1 MADNIF
7 QRFFKPSTKG
17 KLWQVFAI
25 ILLVLALTASLIAF
39 GNYYNQGADWIAK
52 KTNDYVQLP
61 HVKFVPFRLGLDLQG
76 GTQLIYKADVSQVP
90 AGDEASA
97 AQGVR
102 DVIERR
108 VNAYGV
114 SEPLVQVQKSA
125 GEDYR
130 IVVELAGVKNI
141 DEAIKMI
148 GETPILEFKEQGTPS
163 STAAELQKIKDQ
175 NAAALKKAQEALGK
189 IGANGDFTK
198 IAAQYNESASSSPS
212 GAWIDSGNSPELAA
226 KLANL
231 KVGGVTSVI
240 ETSKGYTIAKLLNK
254 RADTN
259 QITGQ
264 QKKEVKAS
272 HLLICYQGSEGCT
285 ATTTKE
291 QALAKIKNIAKTATP
306 KNFTQLVKQ
315 YSTEPGAAQ
324 SGGELGWFGQGQMVQ
339 PFEDAVFPQK
349 VGTISFIVETK
360 FGYHLIYKEDER
372 TVEEYDV
379 QTIFIAKAKT
389 NTANGQESWVSTK
402 LTGKY
407 LKRASVQFDQTGRPE
422 VALAFDSD
430 GGKLFEDITGR
441 NISKP
446 IAIFLDGEVISAP
459 TVDTKISGGNA
470 VITGNFS
477 VAEANKLSQ
486 RLNAGAL
493 PVPITLVSQQT
504 VGATLGKVSVANSL
518 QAGLWGVLLVA
529 LFMIF
534 YYRLPGLVSV
544 VALAIYS
551 VLLLAIFKVWGV
563 TLLVFLA
570 FVMIFFQL
578 TGGALFTALLGFIL
592 IIIGCFT
599 IPSLAQLPVTLTLP
613 GMAGF
618 ILSIGMAV
626 DANILIFERFKEELR
641 SGKPIAKA
649 IELGF
654 NRAWLSI
661 RDGHIATILTCLV
674 LMFFSTSIVKG
685 FAITLLFGVIMSLF
699 SAITVTKNILA
710 LLPEK
715 WFGTSLATGVKVK
728 NPEEEINKQ
737 IINS

>member
-1 MADNIF
+1 MSDNIF
-7 QRFFKPSTKG
+7 KRFLKPSTKG

-25 ILLVLALTASLIAF
+25 ILLVLTLSAGLIAF
-39 GNYYNQGADWIAK
+39 GNYYNSGADWIAK
-52 KTNDYVQLP
+52 KTNDFIQLP
-61 HVKFVPFRLGLDLQG
+61 HTKFVPFRLGLDLQG

-102 DVIERR
+102 DVIEKR
-108 VNAYGV
+108 VNSYGV

-130 IVVELAGVKNI
+130 ILVELAGIKNI

-148 GETPILEFKEQGTPS
+148 GETPILEFKEQGTAS
-163 STAAELQKIKDQ
+163 SSAAEIQKINQ
-175 NAAALKKAQEALGK
+175 TNAAALKKAEEALGK
-189 IGANGDFTK
+189 ILSNGDFTK
-198 IAAQYNESASSSPS
+198 IASQYNESASTTS
-212 GAWIDSGNSPELAA
+212 WVDSENSPELAA

-231 KVGGVTSVI
+231 KIGGVTDVV
-240 ETSKGYTIAKLLNK
+240 ETDQGYTVAKLLAK
-254 RADTN
+254 REATN

-264 QKKEVKAS
+264 VKKEVKAS

-285 ATTTKE
+285 ASTTKE
-291 QALAKIKNIAKTATP
+291 QALAQIKELQNIATP
-306 KNFTQLVKQ
+306 HNFTQLVKKN
-315 YSTEPGAAQ
+315 STEPGAAQ
-324 SGGELGWFGQGQMVQ
+324 TGGELGWFGPGQMVK
-339 PFEDAVFPQK
+339 PFEDAVSQTK
-349 VGTISFIVETK
+349 VGAISFVVETK
-360 FGYHLIYKEDER
+360 FGYHLIYKEAER
-372 TVEEYDV
+372 TVEEYNV
-379 QTIFIAKAKT
+379 QTILIPKAAI
-389 NTANGQESWVSTK
+389 NVNNGEQSWISTK

-407 LKRASVQFDQTGRPE
+407 LKRASVQFDQNGQPE
-422 VALAFDSD
+422 VALSFDSTGAD
-430 GGKLFEDITGR
+430 LFEDMTGR
-441 NISKP
+441 NIGKP

-459 TVDTKISGGNA
+459 TVNVKISGGEA
-470 VITGNFS
+470 SISSPSFT
-477 VAEANKLSQ
+477 VAKANQLAQ

-504 VGATLGKVSVANSL
+504 VGATLGKVSVDNSL
-518 QAGLWGVLLVA
+518 KAGLWGVLLVI
-529 LFMIF
+529 LFMIV

-563 TLLVFLA
+563 MFLVLLTFLI
-570 FVMIFFQL
+570 IFLQL
-578 TGGALFTALLGFIL
+578 TGGALLAALLAFIL
-592 IIIGCFT
+592 LIIGCFML
-599 IPSLAQLPVTLTLP
+599 PSLAQLPVTLTLP
-613 GMAGF
+613 GLAGF

-641 SGKPIAKA
+641 SGKPVGKA

-661 RDGHIATILTCLV
+661 RDGHISTILTCLV

-685 FAITLLFGVIMSLF
+685 FAITLLFGVVMSLF

-715 WFGTSLATGVKVK
+715 WFASSLMTGVKK
-728 NPEEEINKQ
+728 NNIEEKK
-737 IINS
+737 